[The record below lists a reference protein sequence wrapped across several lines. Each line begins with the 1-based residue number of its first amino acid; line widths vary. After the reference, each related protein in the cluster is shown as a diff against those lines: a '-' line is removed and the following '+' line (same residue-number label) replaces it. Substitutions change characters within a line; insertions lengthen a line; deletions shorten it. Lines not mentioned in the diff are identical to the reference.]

1 MKGKLLFGAGIAA
14 GYVLGSRSGRAA
26 YEKLKARAAAL
37 WESQP
42 VQDKVAAATEAVKE
56 KAPEVSEQLG
66 EAARRAGTVIGSA
79 VHRDASPAG
88 NANDGERHG
97 SRRRHPR
104 AQHPSGDRQPRDSVH
119 RVRRRVGPG
128 TERPAGQD
136 WSDEGGATRAGAATN
151 VDPDK
156 RPSSHRG
163 PPSPGPLRHRC
174 SDDHRGVQLPGAGH
188 PGRQPAADE
197 KIRRSAAPAAGSSRS
212 AGGRPGPAIAA
223 PRPPPAVAPEARL
236 HRRRG
241 KPAARGGGLPAAW
254 CRFRRREHTG
264 R

>member
-26 YEKLKARAAAL
+26 YEKLKTRAAAL

-79 VHRDASPAG
+79 VRRDTPPTGTTGDGSAAQGGIPAHSTHPETVNLGTSVAAGASDVDSDPALS
-88 NANDGERHG
+88 D
-97 SRRRHPR
+97 
-104 AQHPSGDRQPRDSVH
+104 QH
-119 RVRRRVGPG
+119 
-128 TERPAGQD
+128 GQD

-156 RPSSHRG
+156 AS
-163 PPSPGPLRHRC
+163 
-174 SDDHRGVQLPGAGH
+174 
-188 PGRQPAADE
+188 
-197 KIRRSAAPAAGSSRS
+197 
-212 AGGRPGPAIAA
+212 
-223 PRPPPAVAPEARL
+223 
-236 HRRRG
+236 
-241 KPAARGGGLPAAW
+241 
-254 CRFRRREHTG
+254 
-264 R
+264 